1 MAATLAGQGAAQA
14 NPQKQTPAKSFA
26 PNGVFSSLEFAT
38 NAPAGTQ
45 QWLKVQARMQAEAPL
60 YAKCDKGSDDC
71 PAYLAT
77 WRRDLKEWKS
87 YSQGIQLELVNAYVN
102 HQIKYTSDEVV
113 YNAADYWASPAQSLK
128 GQGDCEDY
136 AIAKYAS
143 LRELGYADADLRI
156 VIVNDMRKMLG
167 HAVLSVKTAEGT
179 MILDNQ
185 NALPRRD
192 EALSYYAPLYSLNA
206 GGHWLNIA
214 TRVIKVKQADDV
226 AAAAGSPPIL
236 RGTVTDLVEQPKLA
250 ALELRP
256 SFAVADTTQING
268 PAYASPLIGI
278 AIEDRR

>member
-1 MAATLAGQGAAQA
+1 M
-14 NPQKQTPAKSFA
+14 PS
-26 PNGVFSSLEFAT
+26 GVFGSLEFAT

-45 QWLKVQARMQAEAPL
+45 QWLKVQSRMRGEAPL
-60 YAKCDKGSDDC
+60 YAKCDRGDDDC

-87 YSQGIQLELVNAYVN
+87 YSPAIQLELVNAYVN
-102 HQIKYTSDEVV
+102 HQIKYTSDEVSFG
-113 YNAADYWASPAQSLK
+113 AADYWASPAQSLK

-156 VIVNDMRKMLG
+156 VIVNDMHKMLG
-167 HAVLSVKTAEGT
+167 HAVLSVKTRGGT

-185 NALPRRD
+185 NVLPRRD
-192 EALSYYAPLYSLNA
+192 SALGHYAPLYSLNA

-214 TRVIKVKQADDV
+214 TRAIKVKQAVDV
-226 AAAAGSPPIL
+226 VAAAGSPKEL
-236 RGTVTDLVEQPKLA
+236 RGTVSDFPTEPTP

-256 SFAVADTTQING
+256 SFAVADVT
-268 PAYASPLIGI
+268 PAEAQAQDFPHAATLND
-278 AIEDRR
+278 DRR